1 MISAE
6 IFQVIAFAGGS
17 EGGGGGLLDL
27 NPGLAVWTVITFL
40 ALLLILKKFA
50 WKPILTALDERE
62 NAIRESLEK
71 AEKAKEDAQKMLAE
85 NQASIAKAEEE
96 ARKIVTESRAYAE
109 KLKEQLLNDSKQQ
122 AQKLLDDAK
131 KEIEQKKEETF
142 NELKN
147 QIAEIAVGAAEKIMM
162 QNLDKNSQDKLVE
175 KYIQEITKN

>member
-1 MISAE
+1 MISAK
-6 IFQVIAFAGGS
+6 IFQVIAFAGGDT
-17 EGGGGGLLDL
+17 EGGGGLLDL
-27 NPGLAVWTVITFL
+27 NIGLAFWTVLTFL
-40 ALLLILKKFA
+40 LLLFILKKLA
-50 WKPILTALDERE
+50 WKPILSALDERE
-62 NAIRESLEK
+62 NAIKESLEK
-71 AEKAKEDAQKMLAE
+71 AEKAKEEAQKMFAE

-96 ARKIVTESRAYAE
+96 ARKIVAESRAYAE

-122 AQKLLDDAK
+122 AQKLLEDAK